1 MRDPLP
7 LPPPDRG
14 GFSLSTRGALKYVLV
29 AALILFPAASRAEAP
44 QWRSD
49 RQDPAAVFTY
59 LGYRLGETLDEVKE
73 AHGPFPYAK
82 QLAPDAVLYADSD
95 GIGYPLVTEL
105 YFVGGKLE
113 AIKAMFDNQMT
124 PPDEVEINLEAA
136 YGPPQA
142 RETADW
148 VDRFGNHVKSLR
160 LTWRTPAGPLQF
172 DNKFQ
177 RLNQGAVQVN
187 PDLIEGLTNKNG
199 L

>member
-1 MRDPLP
+1 MLR
-7 LPPPDRG
+7 
-14 GFSLSTRGALKYVLV
+14 LSVLALS
-29 AALILFPAASRAEAP
+29 AALALVPPLARADSP

-49 RQDPAAVFTY
+49 KQDPGAVFSY
-59 LGYRLGETLDEVKE
+59 LGFHLGESLEDVKQ

-82 QLAPDAVLYADSD
+82 QLKPDAVLYADTD
-95 GIGYPLVTEL
+95 GFGYPLVTEL
-105 YFVGGKLE
+105 YFVGGKLS
-113 AIKAMFDNQMT
+113 AIKATFDNQMT
-124 PPDEVEINLEAA
+124 PPDEIEINLESA
-136 YGPPQA
+136 YGPPQG

-160 LTWRTPAGPLQF
+160 LTWNTPVGVLQF

-187 PDLIEGLTNKNG
+187 PDLIDGLTNKNG